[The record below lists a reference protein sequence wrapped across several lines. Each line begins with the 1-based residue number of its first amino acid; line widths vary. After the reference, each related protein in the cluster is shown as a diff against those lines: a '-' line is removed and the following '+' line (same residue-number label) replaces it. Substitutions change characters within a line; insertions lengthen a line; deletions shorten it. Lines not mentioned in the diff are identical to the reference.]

1 MFRCIFLL
9 FVLSYF
15 QLGWGREHEKPV
27 DFTHGRLMISENHRF
42 LMHEDHT
49 PFFYL
54 GDTAW
59 ELFHRLNREEAVEY
73 LEDRAKKGFTVIQ
86 AVALSEVDGYKVP
99 NAYGHLPLCDY
110 DPSRP
115 CVKEGTDNDYW
126 DHVDFIVDK
135 ANELGMFVGLL
146 PTWGRYWHDNF
157 SENGNKSLFTVE
169 NAEKYGEFIGQRY
182 KDKHVIWILGGD
194 RNIQSET
201 QKNVIRAMAKGI
213 RKWCGDRQLISF
225 HPTGQSGSS
234 QWFHNDE
241 WLDFNMR
248 QNGHT
253 VDYTDVYSK
262 TLDDYNLLPVK
273 PVVDGEPLYE
283 DHPISFNPQKLG
295 HSVSA
300 DIRRTMYWDLFNGAC
315 GYTYGH
321 HSIWQ
326 MYDTK
331 KGRNPINNPL
341 MTWKEAL
348 DQPGASQVVY
358 GKKLIES
365 RPFFSRIPDSSII
378 VTDKVATSVP
388 GEGRYRFV
396 ATRDEEGTYAMIYVP
411 VGRAFKV
418 NLNVIKGEKIKAW
431 WYNPRNGRATKIGTF
446 VNDKKEREFVPP
458 AKGELLDWV
467 LVLDDAEYRYPK
479 PGLD

>member
-1 MFRCIFLL
+1 
-9 FVLSYF
+9 
-15 QLGWGREHEKPV
+15 
-27 DFTHGRLMISENHRF
+27 
-42 LMHEDHT
+42 
-49 PFFYL
+49 
-54 GDTAW
+54 
-59 ELFHRLNREEAVEY
+59 
-73 LEDRAKKGFTVIQ
+73 
-86 AVALSEVDGYKVP
+86 
-99 NAYGHLPLCDY
+99 
-110 DPSRP
+110 
-115 CVKEGTDNDYW
+115 
-126 DHVDFIVDK
+126 
-135 ANELGMFVGLL
+135 
-146 PTWGRYWHDNF
+146 
-157 SENGNKSLFTVE
+157 
-169 NAEKYGEFIGQRY
+169 
-182 KDKHVIWILGGD
+182 
-194 RNIQSET
+194 
-201 QKNVIRAMAKGI
+201 
-213 RKWCGDRQLISF
+213 
-225 HPTGQSGSS
+225 
-234 QWFHNDE
+234 
-241 WLDFNMR
+241 
-248 QNGHT
+248 
-253 VDYTDVYSK
+253 
-262 TLDDYNLLPVK
+262 
-273 PVVDGEPLYE
+273 
-283 DHPISFNPQKLG
+283 
-295 HSVSA
+295 
-300 DIRRTMYWDLFNGAC
+300 
-315 GYTYGH
+315 
-321 HSIWQ
+321 